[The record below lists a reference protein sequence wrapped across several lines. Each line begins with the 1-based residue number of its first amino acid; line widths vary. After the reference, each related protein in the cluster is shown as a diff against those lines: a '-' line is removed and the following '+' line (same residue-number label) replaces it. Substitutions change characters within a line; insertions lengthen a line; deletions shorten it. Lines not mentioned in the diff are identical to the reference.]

1 LKKKVLL
8 VGSDG
13 LVGSNLYRLLARYHN
28 EIIDFLGISKRDVD
42 LSSCSEAKLFAN
54 IIANYKPDCIIIFAA
69 TKRQFG
75 DSKALLDYNNSITDN
90 VVSVLGVQE
99 VHTIYIS
106 SCAVYGEKKNHV
118 QLTED
123 QCLEATSFYGEHKV
137 YSEMKY
143 GNNLDPSNLL
153 ILRPPLIYESGS
165 KGYGP
170 SGLISDSTVNKFI
183 ILWGD
188 GKEVREFIHV
198 HDAASCL
205 IYAIKTALYGTF
217 NLVSGKS
224 YSYRDMAELIASLM
238 PIEIHEQPRSSPQVN
253 HTYKQ
258 HACIRDALISPF
270 LSPLDF
276 IHSEIIRMKLT
287 NDNI

>member
-1 LKKKVLL
+1 MKKRVLL

-13 LVGSNLYRLLARYHN
+13 LIGSNLYRLLARYHN
-28 EIIDFLGISKRDVD
+28 EEIDFLGISKRDVD
-42 LSSCSEAKLFAN
+42 LSSCTEAKVFAN
-54 IIANYKPDCIIIFAA
+54 IIASYKPDCIMIFAA
-69 TKRQFG
+69 KKRQFG
-75 DSKALLDYNNSITDN
+75 DSKALLKYNNSITDN
-90 VVSVLGVQE
+90 VISVLGGQE
-99 VHTIYIS
+99 VHTVYIS
-106 SCAVYGEKKNHV
+106 SCAVYGEKKNHD

-123 QCLEATSFYGEHKV
+123 QYLEATSFYGEHKI

-143 GNNLDPSNLL
+143 GDNLNPSDLL
-153 ILRPPLIYESGS
+153 ILRPPMIYGSGG
-165 KGYGP
+165 KGYSP
-170 SGLISDSTVNKFI
+170 SGLISESSLNKMI

-188 GKEVREFIHV
+188 GKELREFIHV

-205 IYAIKTALYGTF
+205 IYAIKTALHGTF

-224 YSYRDMAELIASLM
+224 YSYRGMAELIASLM
-238 PIEIHEQPRSSPQVN
+238 PIEIHEQPRSSPQVY

-258 HACIRDALISPF
+258 HACIREALISPF

-287 NDNI
+287 NVSI